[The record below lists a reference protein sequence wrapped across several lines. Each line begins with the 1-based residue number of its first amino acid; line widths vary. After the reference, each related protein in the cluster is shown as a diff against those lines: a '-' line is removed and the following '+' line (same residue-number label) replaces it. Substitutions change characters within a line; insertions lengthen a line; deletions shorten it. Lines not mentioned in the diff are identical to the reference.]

1 MRKLYRRDV
10 KIIML
15 TGDNAVTAEAIR
27 EKLKIEKVI
36 SGVLP
41 ENKEQVVSELKKD
54 GVVAMVGDGIND
66 SPALMSADVGIAV
79 KSGSDIAIDCADI
92 VLMKNDIRD
101 VVSAIDFSKRVIKN
115 IKENLFWA
123 FFYNTIGIPLA
134 AGVLFPAFNILLNP
148 MIASAAMSL
157 SSLFVVTNALRLYRN

>member
-1 MRKLYRRDV
+1 MQNKLQNQ
-10 KIIML
+10 IQQL
-15 TGDNAVTAEAIR
+15 R
-27 EKLKIEKVI
+27 EEIEK
-36 SGVLP
+36 
-41 ENKEQVVSELKKD
+41 ENEANFDRLIKQLLICSCPELKKD